1 MIDVLFIDF
10 FLKKK
15 LNDLG
20 FFPCLEFI
28 LVTTKLFFF

>member
-1 MIDVLFIDF
+1 MIAVLFIDF

-15 LNDLG
+15 LNDF

-28 LVTTKLFFF
+28 LVTAKLLFF